1 MNDVPLHDNVQ
12 SLWAV
17 TLLPG
22 KPLTL
27 PSGHSYRLQNVSLG
41 REIVSQVERTELV
54 LSFFPALD
62 GLNCATM
69 CVLTPSK
76 VEQISLSMALGS
88 SQTYELTVNGP
99 NSMSV
104 VGSCSEP
111 LDLSMYSLGGSSPSP
126 SPSPLAKPTGTSGV
140 PDGVSPIFPQA
151 VKQAQPTSTIPCLHP
166 ASGLVIRGSRIGGL
180 IAVRIEGTRAWLCIN
195 KKFSGVVVGSGYLP
209 RELEMKMLGAV
220 EGTQREVRLRA
231 DTITEWMNERNYKAS
246 PSDIV
251 VIVVGVLSVVNG
263 TTA

>member
-1 MNDVPLHDNVQ
+1 MNDSPFGRTHHLCR
-12 SLWAV
+12 AV

-111 LDLSMYSLGGSSPSP
+111 LDLSIKAYR
-126 SPSPLAKPTGTSGV
+126 TSGV
-140 PDGVSPIFPQA
+140 PDGVSPIFPQP
-151 VKQAQPTSTIPCLHP
+151 VKQAQPTSTIPSLHP
-166 ASGLVIRGSRIGGL
+166 ASGL
-180 IAVRIEGTRAWLCIN
+180 GTRTWLCIN
-195 KKFSGVVVGSGYLP
+195 KKFSGVVIGSGSLP

-220 EGTQREVRLRA
+220 EGSQRELLPA
-231 DTITEWMNERNYKAS
+231 TS
-246 PSDIV
+246 S
-251 VIVVGVLSVVNG
+251 
-263 TTA
+263 